1 MLNSKE
7 FVRELQLRHESAW
20 MNPNVGSA
28 DAALA
33 ALPLTRTDVD
43 DAEARLERFAP
54 FIKKVFPETA
64 ADRGLIESPLTEI
77 EHMRAWL
84 NENEGAQLAGKL
96 FLNATATCPSRA
108 ASRRAAAATRCS
120 STRRT

>member
-64 ADRGLIESPLTEI
+64 AESRPHRIAADGDRAYAR
-77 EHMRAWL
+77 M
-84 NENEGAQLAGKL
+84 AQRK
-96 FLNATATCPSRA
+96 
-108 ASRRAAAATRCS
+108 
-120 STRRT
+120 

>member
-33 ALPLTRTDVD
+33 ALPLTRTVVD
-43 DAEARLERFAP
+43 DA
-54 FIKKVFPETA
+54 
-64 ADRGLIESPLTEI
+64 
-77 EHMRAWL
+77 
-84 NENEGAQLAGKL
+84 
-96 FLNATATCPSRA
+96 
-108 ASRRAAAATRCS
+108 
-120 STRRT
+120 

>member
-20 MNPNVGSA
+20 MNPNLESA

-64 ADRGLIESPLTEI
+64 ADRGLIESPLTVWRDRIFEKCGIGRDEGGDGGKTLEI
-77 EHMRAWL
+77 RGKRRLPARDR
-84 NENEGAQLAGKL
+84 GANYQQ
-96 FLNATATCPSRA
+96 S
-108 ASRRAAAATRCS
+108 
-120 STRRT
+120 